1 MTWNDGYVVDVAYT
15 EQAYREMTP
24 VWLSLASVLNRQPPV
39 DTTRPFTYVELG
51 CGRGL
56 TACTIAATHPT
67 AEVWACDFNPAHVE
81 RARQWATDARL
92 DNCAFEE
99 ASFED
104 LAEDREV
111 GPSQADVIALHGVFS
126 WVSPVNRRHIVDI
139 IRTRLRPGGLVYVS
153 YNVPTGWAGMAAP
166 QQAMRLQVAT
176 DRRPSDVAIRSA
188 VATIQQL
195 ADEGGRSFP
204 LGPRE
209 QHMLDGLSRY
219 DPAYAAHEYLGGS
232 FTPMMFADVAGE
244 LSGAKCVYVGSTS
257 LHEAIPELRV
267 HADLQGIVGS
277 APDVALRETFCD
289 LSNQTMFR
297 GDIYRRGLALLS
309 GSDHL
314 RHIDELEFVDGGMRL
329 DPTRD
334 VGFGGGTLKLDEQ
347 HYRPLVERL
356 ANGPVTGRELR
367 AMSVFAGRSEAEVR
381 MSIAV
386 LVTTGHAIPAIRHWE
401 QNGGV
406 DRARTMNRT
415 LIESAW
421 RGNFPGVLV
430 SPARGGVVSVPPLVA
445 MAIGEHGD
453 GAALAVEP
461 LVAALGARLEAQQM
475 PLFKDGIALTDQ
487 VAIRSA
493 LVEAATAAIQLLS
506 GQFETLGIR
515 AVHSSR
521 RDRQG
526 SAKRRRS

>member
-1 MTWNDGYVVDVAYT
+1 MSPSAPRWRRSSSSPTKAGGHFRSDHVSSPCWT
-15 EQAYREMTP
+15 
-24 VWLSLASVLNRQPPV
+24 
-39 DTTRPFTYVELG
+39 G
-51 CGRGL
+51 CR
-56 TACTIAATHPT
+56 
-67 AEVWACDFNPAHVE
+67 
-81 RARQWATDARL
+81 
-92 DNCAFEE
+92 
-99 ASFED
+99 
-104 LAEDREV
+104 
-111 GPSQADVIALHGVFS
+111 
-126 WVSPVNRRHIVDI
+126 
-139 IRTRLRPGGLVYVS
+139 
-153 YNVPTGWAGMAAP
+153 
-166 QQAMRLQVAT
+166 
-176 DRRPSDVAIRSA
+176 
-188 VATIQQL
+188 
-195 ADEGGRSFP
+195 
-204 LGPRE
+204 
-209 QHMLDGLSRY
+209 RY

-244 LSGAKCVYVGSTS
+244 LSGAKCAYVGSTS

-309 GSDHL
+309 GPDHL
-314 RHIDELEFVDGGMRL
+314 RHIDELEFVDGAMRL

-334 VGFGGGTLKLDEQ
+334 VGFGGGTLRLDEQ

-356 ANGPVTGRELR
+356 ADGPVTGRELR

-401 QNGGV
+401 QNGSV

-445 MAIGEHGD
+445 MAIGEHWRWCCAGGRAPGRRTRRPAG
-453 GAALAVEP
+453 GAADAAVQ
-461 LVAALGARLEAQQM
+461 GRYRS
-475 PLFKDGIALTDQ
+475 DGPGRDPQ
-487 VAIRSA
+487 PRSSRQRQRQSSCSPA
-493 LVEAATAAIQLLS
+493 SSRRS
-506 GQFETLGIR
+506 GS
-515 AVHSSR
+515 APVHSPR